1 MIGIGLDAIEIT
13 RFRWA
18 LERYP
23 GILERLF
30 SAKEREDVSF
40 RTDPIPGLAARF
52 AAKEAT
58 MEALGVGIG
67 RFAMRDVEVVRADSG
82 APSIRATGRAHE
94 VATSLGVRSFRV
106 SLTHT
111 ASIAQAVVVAE

>member
-1 MIGIGLDAIEIT
+1 MIGIGLDAVEIS
-13 RFRWA
+13 RFRRA

-30 SAKEREDVSF
+30 SETEREDLSA
-40 RTDPIPGLAARF
+40 RIDPVPGLAARF

-58 MEALGVGIG
+58 MKALGVGIG
-67 RFAMRDVEVVRADSG
+67 RFAMRDVEIVLADSG
-82 APSIRATGRAHE
+82 APDIRATGRARE
-94 VATSLGVRSFRV
+94 RARSLGVSAFHV

-111 ASIAQAVVVAE
+111 ASFAQAVVVAE